1 MLQAVKVSEFL
12 RMIIRMVASQAV
24 KNQSKMQSKYFAF
37 QTIDYKFCPEL
48 FFGNKINVKINKNT
62 IS

>member
-1 MLQAVKVSEFL
+1 MLQAVKVNEFL

-48 FFGNKINVKINKNT
+48 FFWK
-62 IS
+62 